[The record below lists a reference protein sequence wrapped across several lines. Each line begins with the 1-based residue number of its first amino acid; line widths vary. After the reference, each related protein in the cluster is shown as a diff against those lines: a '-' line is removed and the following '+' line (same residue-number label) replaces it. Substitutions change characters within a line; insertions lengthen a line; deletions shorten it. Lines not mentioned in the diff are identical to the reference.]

1 MCNLPKPLSKAGWEM
16 LSLLY
21 LSCILQ
27 AGAHGELPCEAAFG
41 HRGDLAH
48 ILMSESG

>member
-1 MCNLPKPLSKAGWEM
+1 MCSLPKPLSKAGWEV

-21 LSCILQ
+21 SSCIEK
-27 AGAHGELPCEAAFG
+27 AGARGELPCEAAFC